1 MSDSENFKQN
11 AGLGDSMSGLPFDAT
26 DRDMFLNIYDAAEEY
41 KKGYKLYNFRRPDKF
56 SKDNLRALRDI
67 HREFSK
73 AISLVLSGYLRMR
86 VEIEIVS
93 VDQLTYEEFVR
104 SMPSPISVGVF
115 EFEPLSGQILLGIS
129 FEVISCIVNRMLG
142 GVGNIENQT
151 RELTDIEKALAKKV
165 INIIIKSLEDSWN
178 AIIPVSGKFISL
190 DDNYQSIQVAT
201 AGEIVALL
209 TFEVQ
214 ISGKHFGLFSLCF
227 PYPVLETVLGHL
239 STQHIFQTKGL
250 VASNDERMKMISK
263 INTSNVDLRV
273 QFGQC
278 SITLDDFLQLTEGD
292 IIKLDN
298 KVQDDLIVK
307 VNGEKKFFAR
317 PGTMKDKICVKITDV
332 YDEMHELLR
341 NYF

>member
-1 MSDSENFKQN
+1 
-11 AGLGDSMSGLPFDAT
+11 
-26 DRDMFLNIYDAAEEY
+26 
-41 KKGYKLYNFRRPDKF
+41 
-56 SKDNLRALRDI
+56 
-67 HREFSK
+67 
-73 AISLVLSGYLRMR
+73 MR

-129 FEVISCIVNRMLG
+129 FEVLSCIVNRMLG
-142 GVGNIENQT
+142 GVGSIDSQS

-165 INIIIKSLEDSWN
+165 INIIIQSLEDSWN
-178 AIIPVSGKFISL
+178 TIIPVTGKFISL

-214 ISGKHFGLFSLCF
+214 IQGKHFGLFSICF

-250 VASNDERMKMISK
+250 VATNEERLKMISK
-263 INTSNVDLRV
+263 LNSSNVDLRV
-273 QFGQC
+273 QFGSC

-298 KVQDDLIVK
+298 KVEDDLIVK

-317 PGTMKDKICVKITDV
+317 PGTIKDNVCVKITEV

>member
-1 MSDSENFKQN
+1 MAESINNNLTETNFFEDEFSDSEHK
-11 AGLGDSMSGLPFDAT
+11 S
-26 DRDMFLNIYDAAEEY
+26 
-41 KKGYKLYNFRRPDKF
+41 YKLYNFRRPDKF

-115 EFEPLSGQILLGIS
+115 EFEPLSGQVLLGIS

-178 AIIPVSGKFISL
+178 TIIPVTGKFISL

-250 VASNDERMKMISK
+250 VASNDERLKMISK

-278 SITLDDFLQLTEGD
+278 SITLDDFLQLSEGD

-317 PGTMKDKICVKITDV
+317 PGTLKDIICVKITDV
-332 YDEMHELLR
+332 FDEMHELLR

>member
-1 MSDSENFKQN
+1 MAINDKDEQNSIDIQEEFDDSEHK
-11 AGLGDSMSGLPFDAT
+11 S
-26 DRDMFLNIYDAAEEY
+26 
-41 KKGYKLYNFRRPDKF
+41 YKLYNFRRPDKF
-56 SKDNLRALRDI
+56 SKDNMRALRDI

-73 AISLVLSGYLRMR
+73 TISLILSGYLRMR

-115 EFEPLSGQILLGIS
+115 EFEPLTGQILNGIS
-129 FEVISCIVNRMLG
+129 YEVLSCIINRMLG
-142 GVGNIENQT
+142 GLGTFDAQS

-165 INIIIKSLEDSWN
+165 INIILQSLEDSWN
-178 AIIPVSGKFISL
+178 AIVPVTGKFIGL

-214 ISGKHFGLFSLCF
+214 IAGKHYGLFSICF
-227 PYPVLETVLGHL
+227 PYPVLETILGHL

-250 VASNDERMKMISK
+250 VASSEERMKMISK
-263 INTSNVDLRV
+263 LNTSNVDLRV
-273 QFGQC
+273 QFGSC
-278 SITLDDFLQLTEGD
+278 SITLDDFLQLAEGD

-298 KVQDDLIVK
+298 KVQDDLVVK

-317 PGTMKDKICVKITDV
+317 PGTIKDNICVKITEV

>member
-1 MSDSENFKQN
+1 MAESINNNLTDTNFFEDEFSDSEHK
-11 AGLGDSMSGLPFDAT
+11 S
-26 DRDMFLNIYDAAEEY
+26 
-41 KKGYKLYNFRRPDKF
+41 YKLYNFRRPDKF

-73 AISLVLSGYLRMR
+73 AISLVLSSYLRMR

-115 EFEPLSGQILLGIS
+115 EFEPLSGQVLLGIS

-178 AIIPVSGKFISL
+178 TIIPVTGKFISL

-250 VASNDERMKMISK
+250 VASNDERLKMISK

-278 SITLDDFLQLTEGD
+278 SITLDDFLQLSEGD

-317 PGTMKDKICVKITDV
+317 PGTLKDKICVKITDV

>member
-1 MSDSENFKQN
+1 MTESNQENLINSNVLDEDFSD
-11 AGLGDSMSGLPFDAT
+11 
-26 DRDMFLNIYDAAEEY
+26 AEH
-41 KKGYKLYNFRRPDKF
+41 KSYKLYNFRRPDKF

-115 EFEPLSGQILLGIS
+115 EFEPLAGQILLGIS

-142 GVGNIENQT
+142 GVGNIDSQS

-178 AIIPVSGKFISL
+178 TIIPVTGKFISI

-263 INTSNVDLRV
+263 INSSTVDVRV
-273 QFGQC
+273 QFGTC
-278 SITLDDFLQLTEGD
+278 SITLDDFLQLAEGD

-298 KVQDDLIVK
+298 KVEDDLIVK
-307 VNGEKKFFAR
+307 VNDEKKFFAR
-317 PGTMKDKICVKITDV
+317 PGIMKNQVCVKITDV
-332 YDEMHELLR
+332 YDEMHEILR

>member
-1 MSDSENFKQN
+1 MTDNVKEDNLIDNFSEEDFSDDSEHK
-11 AGLGDSMSGLPFDAT
+11 S
-26 DRDMFLNIYDAAEEY
+26 
-41 KKGYKLYNFRRPDKF
+41 YKLYNFRRPDKF

-115 EFEPLSGQILLGIS
+115 EFEPLTGQILLGIS

-142 GVGNIENQT
+142 GVGSIDPQA

-165 INIIIKSLEDSWN
+165 INIILKSLEDSWN
-178 AIIPVSGKFISL
+178 TIIPLTGKFISL

-214 ISGKHFGLFSLCF
+214 ISGKHFGLFSICF

-263 INTSNVDLRV
+263 INSSNVDVRV
-273 QFGQC
+273 QFGTC
-278 SITLDDFLQLTEGD
+278 NITLDDFLQLSEGD

-298 KVQDDLIVK
+298 KVEDDLIVK

-317 PGTMKDKICVKITDV
+317 PGTMKDKVCVKITDV

>member
-1 MSDSENFKQN
+1 MAESINNNLTETNFFEDEFSDSEHK
-11 AGLGDSMSGLPFDAT
+11 S
-26 DRDMFLNIYDAAEEY
+26 Y
-41 KKGYKLYNFRRPDKF
+41 KIYNFRRPDKF

-115 EFEPLSGQILLGIS
+115 EFEPLSGQVLLGIS

-178 AIIPVSGKFISL
+178 TIIPVTGKFISL

-250 VASNDERMKMISK
+250 VASNDERLKMISK

-278 SITLDDFLQLTEGD
+278 SITLDDFLQLSEGD

-317 PGTMKDKICVKITDV
+317 PGTLKDKICVKITDV

>member
-1 MSDSENFKQN
+1 MAESIYNNLTETNFFEDEFSDSEHK
-11 AGLGDSMSGLPFDAT
+11 S
-26 DRDMFLNIYDAAEEY
+26 
-41 KKGYKLYNFRRPDKF
+41 YKLYNFRRPDKF

-115 EFEPLSGQILLGIS
+115 EFEPLSGQVLLGIS

-178 AIIPVSGKFISL
+178 TIIPVTGKFISL

-250 VASNDERMKMISK
+250 VASNDERLKMISK

-278 SITLDDFLQLTEGD
+278 SITLDDFLQLSEGD

-317 PGTMKDKICVKITDV
+317 PGTLKDKICVKITDV

>member
-1 MSDSENFKQN
+1 MTESINNNLTDTNFFEDEFSDSEHK
-11 AGLGDSMSGLPFDAT
+11 S
-26 DRDMFLNIYDAAEEY
+26 
-41 KKGYKLYNFRRPDKF
+41 YKLYNFRRPDKF

-115 EFEPLSGQILLGIS
+115 EFEPLSGQVLLGIS

-178 AIIPVSGKFISL
+178 TIIPVTGKFISL

-250 VASNDERMKMISK
+250 VASNDERLKMISK

-278 SITLDDFLQLTEGD
+278 SITLDDFLQLSEGD

-317 PGTMKDKICVKITDV
+317 PGTLKDKICVKITDV

>member
-1 MSDSENFKQN
+1 MAESINNNLTDTNFFEDEFSDSEHK
-11 AGLGDSMSGLPFDAT
+11 S
-26 DRDMFLNIYDAAEEY
+26 
-41 KKGYKLYNFRRPDKF
+41 YKLYNFRRPDKF

-93 VDQLTYEEFVR
+93 VDQLTYEEFVE

-115 EFEPLSGQILLGIS
+115 EFEPLSGQVLLGIS

-178 AIIPVSGKFISL
+178 TIIPVTGKFISL

-250 VASNDERMKMISK
+250 VASNDERLKMISK

-278 SITLDDFLQLTEGD
+278 SITLDDFLQLSEGD

-317 PGTMKDKICVKITDV
+317 PGTLKDKICVKITDV

>member
-1 MSDSENFKQN
+1 MAESINNNLTETNFFEDEFSDSEHK
-11 AGLGDSMSGLPFDAT
+11 S
-26 DRDMFLNIYDAAEEY
+26 
-41 KKGYKLYNFRRPDKF
+41 YKLYNFRRPDKF

-115 EFEPLSGQILLGIS
+115 EFEPLSGQVLLGIS

-151 RELTDIEKALAKKV
+151 RELTDIEKALAKKI

-178 AIIPVSGKFISL
+178 TIIPVTGKFISL

-250 VASNDERMKMISK
+250 VASNDERLKMISK

-278 SITLDDFLQLTEGD
+278 SITLDDFLQLSEGD

-317 PGTMKDKICVKITDV
+317 PGTLKDKICVKITDV

>member
-1 MSDSENFKQN
+1 MAESINNNLTDTNFFEDEFSDSEHK
-11 AGLGDSMSGLPFDAT
+11 S
-26 DRDMFLNIYDAAEEY
+26 
-41 KKGYKLYNFRRPDKF
+41 YKLYNFRRPDKF

-115 EFEPLSGQILLGIS
+115 EFEPLSGQVLLGIS

-178 AIIPVSGKFISL
+178 TIIPVTGKFISL

-250 VASNDERMKMISK
+250 VASNDERLKMISK

-278 SITLDDFLQLTEGD
+278 SITLDDFLQLSEGD

-317 PGTMKDKICVKITDV
+317 PGTLKDKICVKITDV

-341 NYF
+341 NYFREVLDAG

>member
-1 MSDSENFKQN
+1 MTNIKDTNLSDIEGFEEDFSDSEHK
-11 AGLGDSMSGLPFDAT
+11 S
-26 DRDMFLNIYDAAEEY
+26 
-41 KKGYKLYNFRRPDKF
+41 YKLYNFRRPDKF

-142 GVGNIENQT
+142 GVGNIEAQT
-151 RELTDIEKALAKKV
+151 RELPDIEKALAKKI

-178 AIIPVSGKFISL
+178 AIIPVTGKFISL
-190 DDNYQSIQVAT
+190 DDTYPSIQVAT

-250 VASNDERMKMISK
+250 VASNDERLKMISK
-263 INTSNVDLRV
+263 LNTSNVDLRV

-278 SITLDDFLQLTEGD
+278 NITLDDFLQLSEGD

-298 KVQDDLIVK
+298 KVSDDLIVK

>member
-1 MSDSENFKQN
+1 MAESINNNLTETNFFEDEFSDSEHK
-11 AGLGDSMSGLPFDAT
+11 S
-26 DRDMFLNIYDAAEEY
+26 
-41 KKGYKLYNFRRPDKF
+41 YKLYNFRRPDKF

-115 EFEPLSGQILLGIS
+115 EFEPLSGQVLLGIS

-178 AIIPVSGKFISL
+178 TIIPVTGKFISL

-250 VASNDERMKMISK
+250 VASNAERLKMISK

-278 SITLDDFLQLTEGD
+278 SITLDDFLQLSEGD

-317 PGTMKDKICVKITDV
+317 PGTLKDKICVKITDV

>member
-1 MSDSENFKQN
+1 MTEGNKNDLVDTQGFEEDFSD
-11 AGLGDSMSGLPFDAT
+11 
-26 DRDMFLNIYDAAEEY
+26 AEH
-41 KKGYKLYNFRRPDKF
+41 KSYKLYNFRRPDKF

-142 GVGNIENQT
+142 GVGSIDTQT

-214 ISGKHFGLFSLCF
+214 IQGKHFGLFSLCV
-227 PYPVLETVLGHL
+227 P
-239 STQHIFQTKGL
+239 
-250 VASNDERMKMISK
+250 
-263 INTSNVDLRV
+263 
-273 QFGQC
+273 
-278 SITLDDFLQLTEGD
+278 
-292 IIKLDN
+292 
-298 KVQDDLIVK
+298 
-307 VNGEKKFFAR
+307 
-317 PGTMKDKICVKITDV
+317 
-332 YDEMHELLR
+332 
-341 NYF
+341 

>member
-1 MSDSENFKQN
+1 MTDTKDINLSDMEGFEEDFSDSEHK
-11 AGLGDSMSGLPFDAT
+11 S
-26 DRDMFLNIYDAAEEY
+26 
-41 KKGYKLYNFRRPDKF
+41 YKLYNFRRPDKF

-142 GVGNIENQT
+142 GVGNIEAQT
-151 RELTDIEKALAKKV
+151 RELTDIEKALAKKI

-178 AIIPVSGKFISL
+178 AVIPVTGKFISL

-250 VASNDERMKMISK
+250 VASNDERLKMISK
-263 INTSNVDLRV
+263 LNTSNVDLRV

-278 SITLDDFLQLTEGD
+278 NITLDDFLQLSEGD

-298 KVQDDLIVK
+298 KVSDDLIVK

>member
-1 MSDSENFKQN
+1 MAESNKNDLINTLEFEDDFADSEHK
-11 AGLGDSMSGLPFDAT
+11 S
-26 DRDMFLNIYDAAEEY
+26 
-41 KKGYKLYNFRRPDKF
+41 YKLYNFRRPDKF

-142 GVGNIENQT
+142 GIGAIDTQS

-165 INIIIKSLEDSWN
+165 INIIIKELENSWN

-214 ISGKHFGLFSLCF
+214 IQGKHFGLFSICF

-239 STQHIFQTKGL
+239 STQHIFQTKG
-250 VASNDERMKMISK
+250 
-263 INTSNVDLRV
+263 
-273 QFGQC
+273 GQC
-278 SITLDDFLQLTEGD
+278 NITLDDFLQLSEGD
-292 IIKLDN
+292 IIRLDN
-298 KVQDDLIVK
+298 RVQDDLIVK
-307 VNGEKKFFAR
+307 INGEKKFFAR
-317 PGTMKDKICVKITDV
+317 PGTLKDKICVKITDV

>member
-1 MSDSENFKQN
+1 MAESINNNLTETNFFEDEFSDSEHK
-11 AGLGDSMSGLPFDAT
+11 S
-26 DRDMFLNIYDAAEEY
+26 
-41 KKGYKLYNFRRPDKF
+41 YKLYNFRRPDKF

-115 EFEPLSGQILLGIS
+115 EFEPLSGQVLLGIS

-178 AIIPVSGKFISL
+178 TIIPVTGKFISL

-250 VASNDERMKMISK
+250 VASNDERLKMISK

-273 QFGQC
+273 QFGKC
-278 SITLDDFLQLTEGD
+278 SITLDDFLQLSEGD

-317 PGTMKDKICVKITDV
+317 PGTLKDKICVKITDV

>member
-1 MSDSENFKQN
+1 MAESINNNLTDTNFFEDEFSDSEHK
-11 AGLGDSMSGLPFDAT
+11 S
-26 DRDMFLNIYDAAEEY
+26 
-41 KKGYKLYNFRRPDKF
+41 YKLYNFRRPDKF

-115 EFEPLSGQILLGIS
+115 EFEPLSGQVLLGIS

-178 AIIPVSGKFISL
+178 TIIPVTGIFISL

-250 VASNDERMKMISK
+250 VASNDERLKMISK

-278 SITLDDFLQLTEGD
+278 SITLDDFLQLSEGD

-298 KVQDDLIVK
+298 KVQEDLIVK

-317 PGTMKDKICVKITDV
+317 PGTLKDKICVKITDV

>member
-1 MSDSENFKQN
+1 MSKNDKLITNHENAIDSNDSEHK
-11 AGLGDSMSGLPFDAT
+11 S
-26 DRDMFLNIYDAAEEY
+26 
-41 KKGYKLYNFRRPDKF
+41 YKLYNFRRPDKF

-73 AISLVLSGYLRMR
+73 AISLILSGYLRMR
-86 VEIEIVS
+86 AEIEIVS

-129 FEVISCIVNRMLG
+129 FDVLSCIVNRMLG
-142 GVGNIENQT
+142 GSGNLETQT

-165 INIIIKSLEDSWN
+165 FKIIIQSLEDAWN
-178 AIIPVSGKFISL
+178 TIIPVTGKFISL

-214 ISGKHFGLFSLCF
+214 ISGKHYGLFSICF
-227 PYPVLETVLGHL
+227 PYPVLEAVLTHL

-250 VASNDERMKMISK
+250 IASSEERLKMISK
-263 INTSNVDLRV
+263 LNSSNVDLRV
-273 QFGQC
+273 QFGTC
-278 SITLDDFLQLTEGD
+278 NITLDDFLQLNEGD
-292 IIKLDN
+292 IVKLDN
-298 KVQDDLIVK
+298 KINDDLIVK

-317 PGTMKDKICVKITDV
+317 PGTIKDNICIKITEV

-341 NYF
+341 NYL

>member
-1 MSDSENFKQN
+1 MAESINNNLTDTNFFEDEFSDSEHK
-11 AGLGDSMSGLPFDAT
+11 S
-26 DRDMFLNIYDAAEEY
+26 
-41 KKGYKLYNFRRPDKF
+41 YKLYNFRRPDKF

-104 SMPSPISVGVF
+104 SMPSPISGGVF
-115 EFEPLSGQILLGIS
+115 EFEPLSGQVLLGIS

-178 AIIPVSGKFISL
+178 TIIPVTGKFISL

-250 VASNDERMKMISK
+250 VASNDERLKMISK

-278 SITLDDFLQLTEGD
+278 SITLDDFLQLSEGD

-317 PGTMKDKICVKITDV
+317 PGTLKDKICVKITDV

>member
-1 MSDSENFKQN
+1 MTDTKDINLSDMEGFEEDFSDSEHK
-11 AGLGDSMSGLPFDAT
+11 S
-26 DRDMFLNIYDAAEEY
+26 
-41 KKGYKLYNFRRPDKF
+41 YKLYNFRRPDKF

-93 VDQLTYEEFVR
+93 VDQLTYEEFIR

-142 GVGNIENQT
+142 GVGNIEAQT
-151 RELTDIEKALAKKV
+151 RELTDIEKALAKKI

-178 AIIPVSGKFISL
+178 AVIPVTGKFISL

-250 VASNDERMKMISK
+250 VASNDERLKMISK
-263 INTSNVDLRV
+263 LNTSNVDLRV

-278 SITLDDFLQLTEGD
+278 NITLDDFLQLSEGD

-298 KVQDDLIVK
+298 KVSDDLIVK

>member
-1 MSDSENFKQN
+1 MADNNIDSLTDLENFEDN
-11 AGLGDSMSGLPFDAT
+11 
-26 DRDMFLNIYDAAEEY
+26 EEEH
-41 KKGYKLYNFRRPDKF
+41 KSYKLYNFRRPDKF
-56 SKDNLRALRDI
+56 SKDNLKALRDI

-142 GVGNIENQT
+142 GIGSIDPQS

-178 AIIPVSGKFISL
+178 TIVPVTGKFISL

-214 ISGKHFGLFSLCF
+214 ISGKHFGLFSICF
-227 PYPVLETVLGHL
+227 PYPVLETVLTHL

-250 VASNDERMKMISK
+250 VATNDERMKMISK
-263 INTSNVDLRV
+263 LNLSLADVRV
-273 QFGQC
+273 QFGTC
-278 SITLDDFLQLTEGD
+278 NITLDDFMQLSEGD

-298 KVQDDLIVK
+298 KIQDDLIVK
-307 VNGEKKFFAR
+307 INGEKKFFAR
-317 PGTMKDKICVKITDV
+317 KKKKKNQICVKITDV
-332 YDEMHELLR
+332 YDEMHEVLR

>member
-1 MSDSENFKQN
+1 MTEGTKNDLINNNLNVGEDFSD
-11 AGLGDSMSGLPFDAT
+11 
-26 DRDMFLNIYDAAEEY
+26 AEH
-41 KKGYKLYNFRRPDKF
+41 KSYKLYNFRRPDKF

-142 GVGNIENQT
+142 GVGSIDAQT

-178 AIIPVSGKFISL
+178 TIIPVSGKFISL

-214 ISGKHFGLFSLCF
+214 ISGKHFGLFSICF

-278 SITLDDFLQLTEGD
+278 NITLDDFLQLSEGD

>member
-1 MSDSENFKQN
+1 MTENERNNLTNALDFEEDLADSEHK
-11 AGLGDSMSGLPFDAT
+11 S
-26 DRDMFLNIYDAAEEY
+26 
-41 KKGYKLYNFRRPDKF
+41 YKLYNFRRPDKF

-142 GVGNIENQT
+142 GIGSIDAQS

-178 AIIPVSGKFISL
+178 TIIPVTGKFISL

-214 ISGKHFGLFSLCF
+214 ISGKHFGLFSICF

-250 VASNDERMKMISK
+250 VASNDERLKMISK
-263 INTSNVDLRV
+263 INSSTVDLRV
-273 QFGQC
+273 QFGSC
-278 SITLDDFLQLTEGD
+278 SITLDDFLQLSEGD

-298 KVQDDLIVK
+298 KVDDDLIIK

>member
-1 MSDSENFKQN
+1 MAESNELTENTEN
-11 AGLGDSMSGLPFDAT
+11 AVDDFEDPEHKS
-26 DRDMFLNIYDAAEEY
+26 
-41 KKGYKLYNFRRPDKF
+41 YKLYNFRRPDKF

-67 HREFSK
+67 HRDFSK
-73 AISLVLSGYLRMR
+73 AISLILSGYLRMR

-93 VDQLTYEEFVR
+93 VDQLTYEEFIR

-115 EFEPLSGQILLGIS
+115 EFEPLTGQILLGIS
-129 FEVISCIVNRMLG
+129 FEVLSSIVNRMLG
-142 GVGNIENQT
+142 GTGSVDEQG
-151 RELTDIEKALAKKV
+151 RELTDIEKALAKKI
-165 INIIIKSLEDSWN
+165 INIILQSLEDSWN
-178 AIIPVSGKFISL
+178 TIVPVTGKFISL

-214 ISGKHFGLFSLCF
+214 ISGVHYGLFSICF
-227 PYPVLETVLGHL
+227 PYPVLESVLGHL

-263 INTSNVDLRV
+263 LNTSNVDLRV
-273 QFGQC
+273 QFGSC
-278 SITLDDFLQLTEGD
+278 NITLDDFLQLAEGD

-317 PGTMKDKICVKITDV
+317 PGKIKDTICVKITEV

>member
-1 MSDSENFKQN
+1 MAESINNNLTETNFFEDEFSDSEHK
-11 AGLGDSMSGLPFDAT
+11 S
-26 DRDMFLNIYDAAEEY
+26 
-41 KKGYKLYNFRRPDKF
+41 YKLYNFRRPDKF

-93 VDQLTYEEFVR
+93 VDQLTHEEFVR

-115 EFEPLSGQILLGIS
+115 EFEPLSGQVLLGIS

-178 AIIPVSGKFISL
+178 TIIPVTGKFISL

-250 VASNDERMKMISK
+250 VASNDERLKMISK

-278 SITLDDFLQLTEGD
+278 SITLDDFLQLSEGD

-317 PGTMKDKICVKITDV
+317 PGTLKDKICVKITDV

>member
-1 MSDSENFKQN
+1 MTNIKDTNLSDIEGFEEDFSDSEHK
-11 AGLGDSMSGLPFDAT
+11 S
-26 DRDMFLNIYDAAEEY
+26 
-41 KKGYKLYNFRRPDKF
+41 YKLYNFRRPDKF

-73 AISLVLSGYLRMR
+73 TISLVLSGYLRMR

-142 GVGNIENQT
+142 GVGNIEAQT
-151 RELTDIEKALAKKV
+151 RELTDIEKALAKKI

-178 AIIPVSGKFISL
+178 AVIPVTGKFISL

-250 VASNDERMKMISK
+250 VASNDERLKMISK
-263 INTSNVDLRV
+263 LNTSNVDLRV

-278 SITLDDFLQLTEGD
+278 NITLDDFLQLSEGD

-298 KVQDDLIVK
+298 KVSDDLIVK

>member
-1 MSDSENFKQN
+1 MAESINNNLTDTNFFEDEFSDSEHK
-11 AGLGDSMSGLPFDAT
+11 S
-26 DRDMFLNIYDAAEEY
+26 
-41 KKGYKLYNFRRPDKF
+41 YKLYNFRRPDKF

-115 EFEPLSGQILLGIS
+115 EFEPLSGQVLLGIS

-178 AIIPVSGKFISL
+178 TIIPVTGKFISL

-250 VASNDERMKMISK
+250 VASNDERLKMISK

-278 SITLDDFLQLTEGD
+278 SITLDDFLQLSEGD

-317 PGTMKDKICVKITDV
+317 PGTLKDKICVKITDV
-332 YDEMHELLR
+332 YDLSLIHISEPTRH
-341 NYF
+341 

>member
-1 MSDSENFKQN
+1 MTDIKDTNLSNMETFEDDFSDSEHK
-11 AGLGDSMSGLPFDAT
+11 S
-26 DRDMFLNIYDAAEEY
+26 
-41 KKGYKLYNFRRPDKF
+41 YKLYNFRRPDKF

-142 GVGNIENQT
+142 GVGNIEAQM

-178 AIIPVSGKFISL
+178 AIIPVTGKFISL

-263 INTSNVDLRV
+263 LNTSNVDLRV

-278 SITLDDFLQLTEGD
+278 NITMDDFLQLTEGD

-298 KVQDDLIVK
+298 KVSDDLIVK

>member
-1 MSDSENFKQN
+1 MTNIKDTNLSDIDGFEEDFSDSEHK
-11 AGLGDSMSGLPFDAT
+11 S
-26 DRDMFLNIYDAAEEY
+26 
-41 KKGYKLYNFRRPDKF
+41 YKLYNFRRPDKF

-73 AISLVLSGYLRMR
+73 AVSLVLSGYLRMR

-142 GVGNIENQT
+142 GVGNIEAQT
-151 RELTDIEKALAKKV
+151 RELTDIEKALAKKI

-178 AIIPVSGKFISL
+178 AIIPVTGKFISL

-250 VASNDERMKMISK
+250 VASNDERLKMISK
-263 INTSNVDLRV
+263 LNTSNVDLRV

-278 SITLDDFLQLTEGD
+278 NITLDDFLQLSEGD

-298 KVQDDLIVK
+298 KVSDDLIVK

>member
-1 MSDSENFKQN
+1 MADTKDTIIDNFEEDFSEADHK
-11 AGLGDSMSGLPFDAT
+11 S
-26 DRDMFLNIYDAAEEY
+26 
-41 KKGYKLYNFRRPDKF
+41 YKLYNFRRPDKF

-142 GVGNIENQT
+142 GVGNIETQT
-151 RELTDIEKALAKKV
+151 RELTDIEKALTKKV

-178 AIIPVSGKFISL
+178 TIIPVSGKFISL

-278 SITLDDFLQLTEGD
+278 SITLDDFLQLSEGD

-298 KVQDDLIVK
+298 KVTDDLIIM

-317 PGTMKDKICVKITDV
+317 PGTIKNNICVKITDV